1 MRLPRELDPIEIRV
15 LGCLLEKERT
25 TPDGYPLTLN
35 SLTSAC
41 NQKSN
46 RDPVMQLTSVEVDSV
61 LARLRSEVLVWPEEG
76 ARTRKWTHNL
86 DRKWELSPGAMAVM
100 TVLMLRGPQTPG
112 ELRART
118 ERMHP
123 FASSAAV
130 EDTLVELTEGDEPL
144 VVHLARQP
152 GQKEARWTHLVGGE
166 PDVETAVFTPS
177 ATAPRATG
185 LAERLAEL
193 EDRVAR
199 LEAALGVED
208 DPL

>member
-1 MRLPRELDPIEIRV
+1 MRLPRELDPIEIRE

-25 TPDGYPLTLN
+25 TPDGYPLSLN
-35 SLTSAC
+35 ALTSAC

-46 RDPVMQLTSVEVDSV
+46 REPVMRLTASEVDSV

-86 DRKWELSPGAMAVM
+86 DRKWELSPAAMAVM

-118 ERMHP
+118 ERMVP
-123 FASSAAV
+123 FASSADV
-130 EDTLVELTEGDEPL
+130 ESTLVGLAEGDEPF

-166 PDVETAVFTPS
+166 PDIETAVFVPS
-177 ATAPRATG
+177 AAPPPAWG
-185 LAERLAEL
+185 LSERLAEL
-193 EDRVAR
+193 EERVVR
-199 LEAALGVED
+199 LELALGLDSD
-208 DPL
+208 DL